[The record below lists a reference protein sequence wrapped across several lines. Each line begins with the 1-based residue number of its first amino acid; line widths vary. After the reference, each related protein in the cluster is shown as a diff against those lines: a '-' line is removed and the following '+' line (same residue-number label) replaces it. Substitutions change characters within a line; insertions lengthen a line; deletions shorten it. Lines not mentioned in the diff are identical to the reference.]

1 MYKMFVKLQ
10 NCIHLTQLIICKI
23 KFLKIH
29 KNKKIARILIKLRKK
44 AYSYSLFLLFFYSIQ
59 ILWHFYGIEERERE
73 CQINGLPES
82 LIEPG

>member
-1 MYKMFVKLQ
+1 MFVKLQ

-44 AYSYSLFLLFFYSIQ
+44 AYSYFYFLFLLFFYSIQ
-59 ILWHFYGIEERERE
+59 IL
-73 CQINGLPES
+73 
-82 LIEPG
+82 